1 MSSLHKRSSARLPSP
16 DPASPPLVPPKVQA
30 RYADAMATIP
40 RVRLDLDRP
49 ARPAEA
55 LPAVSSFF
63 A

>member
-1 MSSLHKRSSARLPSP
+1 M
-16 DPASPPLVPPKVQA
+16 VPPKVQA